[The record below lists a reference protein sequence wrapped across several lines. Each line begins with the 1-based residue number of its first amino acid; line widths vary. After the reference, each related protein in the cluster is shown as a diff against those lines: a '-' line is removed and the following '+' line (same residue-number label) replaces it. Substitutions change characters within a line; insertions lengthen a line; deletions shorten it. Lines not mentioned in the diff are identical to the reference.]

1 MSDLA
6 LESRSGLPDELAYLR
21 SIYARDTWGAHS
33 NFGELA
39 NFWLHIHEG
48 LRREGAMLREAT
60 ADFREGR
67 LDADA
72 YRRFFAPNLSHF
84 LQHLNGHHQIEDR
97 VYFPKFRALDPRMA
111 AGFDLLDS
119 DHREIHRALLES
131 AEGANGFL
139 AAFDQDAG
147 SLAREGEAYALL
159 ADRLLA
165 LLVRHLADEEDL
177 IIPAML
183 HHGERQ
189 VS

>member
-1 MSDLA
+1 MADLA
-6 LESRSGLPDELAYLR
+6 LDSRSGLPDELAYLR
-21 SIYARDTWGAHS
+21 ALYARDGWRQHA

-39 NFWLHIHEG
+39 NFWLHIHES
-48 LRREGAMLREAT
+48 LRREGSALRQAT
-60 ADFREGR
+60 EDYRQGR
-67 LDADA
+67 LDAHG
-72 YRRFFAPNLSHF
+72 YRRFFAPGLNHF

-119 DHREIHRALLES
+119 DHDQIHAALVES
-131 AEGANGFL
+131 AQGANRFL
-139 AAFDQDAG
+139 AAFDKDADA
-147 SLAREGEAYALL
+147 LAREGESYAAG